1 MIVGINVLENTMSS
15 HHRFIRSL
23 LFVPG
28 SRMEFLPKADAT
40 GADAIVFDLEDAVA
54 ASMKTTARDAVRN
67 ALRQREGR
75 FTFVRINH
83 PSLGMVDDDLSVLAA
98 HTEQAVL
105 IPKVEHVD
113 DVIVVDAALS
123 VLEHRLGL
131 QDHAIGV
138 AVIIESAEGLRA
150 LYDVLRSTPR
160 ACGAGL
166 ASAEEGDLL
175 ANLGGRWTPTG
186 EALAYSRGKFVNDA
200 RAAGA
205 HWLLDGAFMNLR
217 DGDALARE
225 ADLART
231 YGFTGKI
238 AIHPSQ
244 VAIINAAFSP
254 TLAEVDRA
262 RRLIE
267 AFRAAE
273 AEGKGAV
280 KFEGMMVDY
289 ANIKVAERIIESASP

>member
-1 MIVGINVLENTMSS
+1 MRP
-15 HHRFIRSL
+15 HHQLIRSL

-28 SRMEFLPKADAT
+28 SRMEFLPKADAV

-54 ASMKTTARDAVRN
+54 ASMKGAARAAVRDA
-67 ALRQREGR
+67 LGQREGR
-75 FTFVRINH
+75 LTFVRINH

-98 HTEQAVL
+98 HAGQAIL
-105 IPKVEHVD
+105 LPKIEHVD
-113 DVIVVDAALS
+113 DVLKVDAALS
-123 VLEHRLGL
+123 ALEARHGL
-131 QDHAIGV
+131 HDHAIAV
-138 AVIIESAEGLRA
+138 AVVVESAVGLRA
-150 LYDVLRSTPR
+150 LFDVLRSTPR
-160 ACGAGL
+160 ARGAGL

-175 ANLGGRWTPTG
+175 ADLGGRWTPSG

-205 HWLLDGAFMNLR
+205 DWLLDGAFMNLR
-217 DGDALARE
+217 NTDALARE
-225 ADLART
+225 AGLART
-231 YGFTGKI
+231 YGFSGKI
-238 AIHPSQ
+238 AIHPGQ
-244 VAIINAAFSP
+244 VATINTVFSP
-254 TLAEVDRA
+254 TPAEIDRA

-289 ANIKVAERIIESASP
+289 ANIKLAERILETAPA